1 MEDFRFSSEKMP
13 STNEQ
18 NNPLEEILRK
28 GAQKLLQ
35 QAIEFEVQ
43 EYLELYKQSNESTH
57 QSPAVRN
64 GYLPEKNIQTG
75 LGPIAIRQPRIRHRD
90 DGKFTSAI
98 LPPYLRRTQSID
110 AVISA
115 LYLKGISTLDFPKAL
130 EAILGENAKG
140 LSPTNIFRLKDS
152 WTTEYQNWLK
162 SDLSAK
168 KYVYIWADG

>member
-43 EYLELYKQSNESTH
+43 EYLELYKQSKEFTH

-64 GYLPEKNIQTG
+64 GYLPEKTFKPVLAQ
-75 LGPIAIRQPRIRHRD
+75 LQFA
-90 DGKFTSAI
+90 S
-98 LPPYLRRTQSID
+98 
-110 AVISA
+110 
-115 LYLKGISTLDFPKAL
+115 L
-130 EAILGENAKG
+130 E
-140 LSPTNIFRLKDS
+140 
-152 WTTEYQNWLK
+152 
-162 SDLSAK
+162 
-168 KYVYIWADG
+168 

>member
-1 MEDFRFSSEKMP
+1 VEDFRFSSEKMP

-43 EYLELYKQSNESTH
+43 EYLELYKQSKEFTH

-75 LGPIAIRQPRIRHRD
+75 LGQLQFA
-90 DGKFTSAI
+90 S
-98 LPPYLRRTQSID
+98 
-110 AVISA
+110 
-115 LYLKGISTLDFPKAL
+115 L
-130 EAILGENAKG
+130 E
-140 LSPTNIFRLKDS
+140 
-152 WTTEYQNWLK
+152 
-162 SDLSAK
+162 
-168 KYVYIWADG
+168 

>member
-1 MEDFRFSSEKMP
+1 VEDFRFSSEKMP

-43 EYLELYKQSNESTH
+43 EYLELYKQSKEFTH

-90 DGKFTSAI
+90 DGKFTS
-98 LPPYLRRTQSID
+98 ID
-110 AVISA
+110 AVIPA

-140 LSPTNIFRLKDS
+140 LSPTNIVRLKDS

-168 KYVYIWADG
+168 SMFISGRMGFILTFV